1 MHAKSYL
8 HNLTAKI
15 LNSSHIYYLC
25 GMAKQDYIQKNR
37 EWLQEKSSEPGVKRL
52 DKGIL
57 YKVIKSGKT
66 GGAHP
71 NRNSVVT
78 AHYVG
83 KTINGKT
90 FDSSRG
96 GVAPAFRLRDL
107 IPGWI
112 IALQQMVPGDK
123 WEIYI
128 PAEQGY
134 GRMNQPGIPG
144 GSTLVFEIELIGIG

>member
-1 MHAKSYL
+1 
-8 HNLTAKI
+8 
-15 LNSSHIYYLC
+15 
-25 GMAKQDYIQKNR
+25 MAKQDYILKNR
-37 EWLQEKSSEPGVKRL
+37 EWLQQKAAEPGVKPL
-52 DKGIL
+52 DKGIF
-57 YKVIKSGKT
+57 YKPLRSGNPKNPSP
-66 GGAHP
+66 G
-71 NRNSVVT
+71 RNSVVT
-78 AHYVG
+78 AHYTG

-112 IALQQMVPGDK
+112 IALQQMKVGDR

-134 GRMNQPGIPG
+134 GKRAVPGIPG
-144 GSTLVFEIELIGIG
+144 GSTLIFDIELVGIA